1 MLVAFVGALRG
12 AGDTFFTMVA
22 SVAAH
27 WSFVPVIYLSLY
39 VFNFSVEL
47 SWFLLVVFFLMFG
60 VVLGF
65 RFKSGK
71 WKKIKVINN

>member
-12 AGDTFFTMVA
+12 AGDTFFTMIV

-27 WSFVPVIYLSLY
+27 WTFVPVIYLSLY
-39 VFNFSVEL
+39 VFSFSVEL
-47 SWFLLVVFFLMFG
+47 SWFLLVVFFLIFG
-60 VVLGF
+60 VVLGL